1 MSSLKG
7 IEIREFFNFFLF
19 SSVMLNFE
27 ISGESRRS
35 LSKLSEL
42 KKTFDLPLKQSIHF
56 RRTIVSNVSAYARVV
71 VQYNRFLYLVLPN
84 YILMKHNETFYLLD
98 K

>member
-19 SSVMLNFE
+19 SSVKLNFE

-42 KKTFDLPLKQSIHF
+42 KKDFRFALKAIDTFSSYDCILCISSRWCL
-56 RRTIVSNVSAYARVV
+56 VV
-71 VQYNRFLYLVLPN
+71 VVPYNSFLYLVPPN
-84 YILMKHNETFYLLD
+84 NILIKHNETF
-98 K
+98 